1 MDPTATAARRAQLA
15 RRGEDL
21 ACELL
26 AAAGLRVVARNW
38 RCRDGEIDVVAA
50 ADGLLVVCEV
60 KTRAGEGFGSPA
72 AAVTGAKQRRLRRLA
87 AAYLAQAGLPPVRVR
102 FDVVAVTWRR
112 GTVPRVEHLPGAF

>member
-1 MDPTATAARRAQLA
+1 MEPTTTAARRAQLA

-38 RCRDGEIDVVAA
+38 RCRDGEIDVIAA

-72 AAVTGAKQRRLRRLA
+72 AAVTSAKQRRLRRLA
-87 AAYLAQAGLPPVRVR
+87 AAYLAQAGLAPDQVR
-102 FDVVAVTWRR
+102 FDVVAVTWRP
-112 GTVPRVEHLPGAF
+112 GTAPRVEHLPGAF